1 MKSQPQEAEA
11 RGSGVRGYTE
21 LHDDTVSKTK
31 IGLGKNMIHKREGP
45 NSDPGTH
52 SSKSWSLGHP

>member
-21 LHDDTVSKTK
+21 LHDDTVSKIK
-31 IGLGKNMIHKREGP
+31 MGLGKNMIHKREGP

-52 SSKSWSLGHP
+52 SSKS